1 MSLVANARMYAVT
14 PDAAAAWRE
23 LLGWV
28 SRASGVAL
36 EVIDHPPS
44 QPIAELW
51 ARGGLGSVFMCGRP
65 WLCAAPRPIPIACP
79 VPSPARYGGRPV
91 YMTDFVVRA
100 GSPFTT
106 LEDTFGHRI
115 GYTLEESHS
124 GFNAPRH
131 HLLAFRGPERPALY
145 GESVGPLHTPRG
157 VVAALLDGRID
168 VGPLDSYAFDLMRA
182 EAGDP
187 AHGLRSVATTQPAP
201 IPLLVASPD
210 CPADA
215 VAALRRGFLAAS
227 TAADLAAI
235 RARLLLTGFAPVE
248 EAAYA
253 QLSAW
258 DAAALA
264 AGYDQPR

>member
-1 MSLVANARMYAVT
+1 MYAVT
-14 PDAAAAWRE
+14 PDAAAAWRD
-23 LLGWV
+23 LLTWV
-28 SRASGVAL
+28 ARASGVAL
-36 EVIDHPPS
+36 EVIDHPPA

-51 ARGGLGSVFMCGRP
+51 GRGGLGSVFMCGRP
-65 WLCAAPRPIPIACP
+65 WLRAAPQPIPIACP
-79 VPSPARYGGRPV
+79 LPSPDRYGGRPV

-100 GSPFTT
+100 ESGFTR

-131 HLLAFRGPERPALY
+131 HLLAFRRAGRPALY

-182 EAGDP
+182 QAGDP
-187 AHGLRSVATTQPAP
+187 AHRLRRVATTDPAP

-210 CPADA
+210 CPADT
-215 VAALRRGFLAAS
+215 VAALRRGVLAAS
-227 TAADLAAI
+227 TAADLASV
-235 RARLLLTGFAPVE
+235 RARLLLKGFVPVDE
-248 EAAYA
+248 PAYA
-253 QLSAW
+253 QLAAW
-258 DAAALA
+258 DDEALS